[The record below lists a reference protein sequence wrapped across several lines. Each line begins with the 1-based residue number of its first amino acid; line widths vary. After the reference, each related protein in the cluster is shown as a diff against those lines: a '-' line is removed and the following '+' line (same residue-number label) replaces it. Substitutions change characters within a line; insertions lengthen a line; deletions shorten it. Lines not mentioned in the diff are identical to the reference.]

1 MRFVGHV
8 FQVSRTV
15 EDENARC
22 RAYLPDVTR
31 LEVLNKT
38 RETFLDGNHALDIV
52 QRLVFAHCV
61 VVYTSFYVNSFFFS
75 NELQGN
81 QRLGFHAARVLSR

>member
-1 MRFVGHV
+1 M

-61 VVYTSFYVNSFFFS
+61 VV
-75 NELQGN
+75 
-81 QRLGFHAARVLSR
+81 